1 MYPFITIFSRR
12 LPSYGVM
19 MTLGLLVAGFLGM
32 LRVRKSGQRWEDG
45 LTILACGFGA
55 ALLGAVALYI
65 IVTYSFAEFLQLL
78 RSGELFSG
86 EHLGLVFYGGVLG
99 ALPGALLGARIAHVR
114 LMGFVSPMLPC
125 LPLGHAFGRLGCLLA
140 GCCYGR
146 PTELPIAIVYTVSY
160 SGVPTGIPLLPVQAF
175 ESAAL
180 LLIFLLLVT
189 YTRRNRPSMRVMAL
203 YLLLYSPCRFF
214 LEFLRYDAI
223 RGAFLCFSTS
233 QWLSILLAVAGM
245 ALWRLAKL
253 NKQAI

>member
-1 MYPFITIFSRR
+1 
-12 LPSYGVM
+12 
-19 MTLGLLVAGFLGM
+19 M

-45 LTILACGFGA
+45 LAILACGFGT

-65 IVTYSFAEFLQLL
+65 IITYPFAEFLQLL

-140 GCCYGR
+140 GCCYGK
-146 PTELPIAIVYTVSY
+146 PTSLPIGVVYTVGY

-175 ESAAL
+175 EGAAL
-180 LLIFLLLVT
+180 LLIFLILAA
-189 YTRRNRPSMRVMAL
+189 YTRHGHPPMRVMAL
-203 YLLLYSPCRFF
+203 YLLLYSPCRFA

-233 QWLSILLAVAGM
+233 QWLSILLAVAGIV
-245 ALWRLAKL
+245 LWHFSKRD
-253 NKQAI
+253 KQPV

>member
-19 MTLGLLVAGFLGM
+19 MTLGLLVAGFLAM

-45 LTILACGFGA
+45 LAILACGFGT

-65 IVTYSFAEFLQLL
+65 IITYPFAEFLQLL

-140 GCCYGR
+140 GCCYGK
-146 PTELPIAIVYTVSY
+146 PTSLPIGVVYTVGY

-180 LLIFLLLVT
+180 LLIFLILAA
-189 YTRRNRPSMRVMAL
+189 YTRHGHPPMRVMAL
-203 YLLLYSPCRFF
+203 YLLLYSPCRFA

-233 QWLSILLAVAGM
+233 QWLSILLAVAGIV
-245 ALWRLAKL
+245 LWYFSKRD
-253 NKQAI
+253 KQPV